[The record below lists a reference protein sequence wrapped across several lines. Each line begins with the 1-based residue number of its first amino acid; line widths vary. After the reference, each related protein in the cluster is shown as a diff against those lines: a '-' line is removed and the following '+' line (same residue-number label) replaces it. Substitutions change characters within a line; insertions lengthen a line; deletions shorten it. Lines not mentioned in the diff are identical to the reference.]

1 MNMLRILLAVTF
13 SLILATGTLMAQNS
27 TVYGIVLSYGAEKQP
42 LSGATVFIPELQT
55 GTSTDR
61 NGLFVISN
69 ISAQTITLRVSYVG
83 FETID
88 TLISLPREEPIN
100 IILRPSSS
108 ELESV
113 IITEQI
119 DRSDF
124 AIQVPLSTT
133 RISARQI
140 QTSPRVFG
148 EIDLIRVIQNLPGVK
163 AESDYSGGLYVR
175 GGRNDQNLIL
185 IDGIPVY
192 NPWHFFGLFGSFN
205 SDVIESVE
213 FNKGVFPARY
223 GNRLSSLMRIET
235 NDGHRQPTPY
245 SANIG
250 LLSASLS
257 TGAPINDKSSL
268 SVGFRR
274 TYMEPF
280 LNLLDDSQRFEGPD
294 DELYKQSTN
303 YYFVDVNARYRY
315 RINDNHLL
323 HVSSFYSTDQMRL
336 ASLETYDRKFV
347 VNPDNYE
354 YLLEDRYSKFGW
366 SNIAAG
372 IRLRSTYRNF
382 RLSNQFY
389 ATYFSMSN
397 TDRTFVDFNWQQKIQ
412 HSAGLTNRSR
422 TVIET
427 NYYGLEKSF
436 DQELWDLG
444 YIMQIDRDLSDV
456 VTLESGF
463 EFVRHRFRRDG
474 RLFEEIDYRRDVQT
488 DDLPI
493 RSTINAS
500 IINRGLDEDFIA
512 INSAI
517 SLALDISLQKFKLFP
532 GLRYEYFSKGMYSSF
547 LPRVNAQYTFGE
559 NLILTAGYG
568 QFAQY
573 FHAVGIGT
581 FQLLLDNWIWTEET
595 IKPSKAETFTLGFRY
610 QNAPLGSFTVEGYH
624 KTFAELLNFDPVE
637 TYKALNGTGALIPVY
652 TQVTTT
658 GVGRAYGI
666 EFQYET
672 NINRLELS
680 VGYTISWSNVR
691 FDGINEGNWYPSRT
705 DSRNDI
711 TSSLNYTITPHWLVG
726 LGFSYKTGQPITWS
740 YSAYLRE
747 EDPLEIGDLQDGDPL
762 IWKNTNNFRLP
773 DYHRLDVFLTYQ
785 NRPFFG
791 ARADYSLSV
800 INTYNRNNILAIN
813 PQTTF
818 RNDESIGAVI
828 FDPKY
833 RQIPQMPLLPMIG
846 MRIYGVSK

>member
-1 MNMLRILLAVTF
+1 MKILRILLAVTF
-13 SLILATGTLMAQNS
+13 ILIIVSGTLIAQNS
-27 TVYGIVLSYGAEKQP
+27 TIYGIVVSYGAEKQP
-42 LSGATVFIPELQT
+42 LSGASVFIPELQT
-55 GTSTDR
+55 GASTDR
-61 NGLFVISN
+61 NGLFIIPN
-69 ISAQTITLRVSYVG
+69 ISHDRITLRVSYIG

-88 TLISLPREEPIN
+88 TLITLPREESIN
-100 IILRPSSS
+100 IVLRPRSS
-108 ELESV
+108 ELESLV
-113 IITEQI
+113 ITEQTE
-119 DRSDF
+119 RSDF

-235 NDGHRQPTPY
+235 NDGHRQASPY
-245 SANIG
+245 SVNIG
-250 LLSASLS
+250 LLSASLAA
-257 TGAPINDKSSL
+257 GARINDKSSFSL
-268 SVGFRR
+268 GFRR

-280 LNLLDDSQRFEGPD
+280 LNMWDNAQYFEGPD
-294 DELYKQSTN
+294 EEQYKQTTK
-303 YYFVDVNARYRY
+303 YHFIDVNARYRY
-315 RINDNHLL
+315 RINENHLL
-323 HVSSFYSTDQMRL
+323 HVSSFYSADRMRL
-336 ASLETYDRKFV
+336 GSLDTYNRQFAMNPANYQFLYDDRTS
-347 VNPDNYE
+347 D
-354 YLLEDRYSKFGW
+354 FGW

-372 IRLRSTYRNF
+372 IRLRSTYSGF
-382 RLSNQFY
+382 KVSNQIY

-397 TDRTFVDFNWQQKIQ
+397 AEQNSIDYNWQQRIR
-412 HSAGLTNRSR
+412 HSAGLSYRTR
-422 TVIET
+422 TVTEK
-427 NYYGLEKSF
+427 NFYGLDKSF

-444 YIMQIDRDLSDV
+444 YNLHVDRDLSDDIK
-456 VTLESGF
+456 LETGF
-463 EFVRHRFRRDG
+463 EIVRHSFRREG

-488 DDLPI
+488 DDLPA

-500 IINRGLDEDFIA
+500 IINRGLDEDFTA
-512 INSAI
+512 INTALSAG
-517 SLALDISLQKFKLFP
+517 LDISMQNFKLFP
-532 GLRYEYFSKGMYSSF
+532 GVRFEYFSQGKYIAL
-547 LPRVNAQYTFGE
+547 LPRVNAQYNLGE
-559 NLILTAGYG
+559 NWLFTAGYG

-573 FHAVGIGT
+573 FHSVGIGT

-595 IKPSKAETFTLGFRY
+595 IKPSTSETFTLGFRFDDARY
-610 QNAPLGSFTVEGYH
+610 GSFTVEGYH
-624 KTFAELLNFDPVE
+624 KVFKELLNFDPVE
-637 TYKALNGTGALIPVY
+637 TYKAINGTGALIPVY

-658 GVGRAYGI
+658 GEGRAYGL
-666 EFQYET
+666 EFQHE
-672 NINRLELS
+672 IKLNRVELS
-680 VGYTISWSNVR
+680 MAYTLSWSTVR
-691 FDGINEGNWYPSRT
+691 FDGINEGEWYPSRT

-711 TSSLNYTITPHWLVG
+711 VTSLNYTISPHWLVG

-747 EDPLEIGDLQDGDPL
+747 EDPLEIDDSHTGDPL
-762 IWKNTNNFRLP
+762 IWKKTNNFRLP
-773 DYHRLDVFLTYQ
+773 DYHRLDLFLTYQ

-818 RNDESIGAVI
+818 RNDDNINAVI
-828 FDPKY
+828 VEPKY

-846 MRIYGVSK
+846 LRFYGVSK